1 MCLQYKI
8 ECRVTI
14 ELLDNETEDATA
26 TAVNSAKEWENYVER
41 LSNPAAGSQGQG
53 ASATVTTAASNNANN
68 ALTAVSNLNRTANK
82 NFVSNRTNSYN
93 GNNLNINETNLEIK
107 TEKSDDDSVSETK
120 MM

>member
-1 MCLQYKI
+1 MQYKI

-41 LSNPAAGSQGQG
+41 LGNPAAMSST
-53 ASATVTTAASNNANN
+53 AVTTANAQTNSNNAI
-68 ALTAVSNLNRTANK
+68 TAVSNLNRTTNK

-93 GNNLNINETNLEIK
+93 GNQLNINDQNLEIK